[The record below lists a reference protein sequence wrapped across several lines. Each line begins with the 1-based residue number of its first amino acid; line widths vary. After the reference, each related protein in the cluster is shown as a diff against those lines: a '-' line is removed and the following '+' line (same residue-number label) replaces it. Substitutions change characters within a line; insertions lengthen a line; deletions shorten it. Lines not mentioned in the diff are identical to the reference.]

1 MNMTHTCKLCSFFC
15 FEPKADQAKLFESRQ
30 HNRAKYIF
38 VQRQWFSKTPR
49 LTANLLT
56 GIRALKRKSQELNIL

>member
-1 MNMTHTCKLCSFFC
+1 MFF
-15 FEPKADQAKLFESRQ
+15 FLLEPKANQAKLFESRQ

-38 VQRQWFSKTPR
+38 AQRRWFSKTPR

-56 GIRALKRKSQELNIL
+56 GIRALKTEITRTKHFVNL